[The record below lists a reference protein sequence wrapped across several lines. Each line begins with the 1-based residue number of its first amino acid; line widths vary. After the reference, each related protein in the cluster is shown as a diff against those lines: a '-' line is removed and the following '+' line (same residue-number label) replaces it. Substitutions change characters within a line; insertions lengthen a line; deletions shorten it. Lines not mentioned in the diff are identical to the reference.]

1 MIFFSLKILVNV
13 IVLECNVDFA
23 QAGFNNL
30 PKKLDNFF
38 NFFSFIIPNIGFNGF
53 SSCFLSIRI
62 SLVFIFNTS

>member
-13 IVLECNVDFA
+13 IVLECHVDFA

-38 NFFSFIIPNIGFNGF
+38 NIFSFIIPNIGFNVFLILF
-53 SSCFLSIRI
+53 S
-62 SLVFIFNTS
+62 FN